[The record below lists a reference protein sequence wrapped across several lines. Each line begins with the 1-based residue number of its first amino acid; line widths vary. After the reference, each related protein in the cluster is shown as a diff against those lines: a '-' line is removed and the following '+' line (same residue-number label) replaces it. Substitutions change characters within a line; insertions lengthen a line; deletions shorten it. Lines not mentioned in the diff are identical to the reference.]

1 MDIST
6 YRNRLGASRF
16 PERLTRLSRPVDKL
30 RGMSPFCAAEYAVLF
45 EDCRLDQSVKPF
57 IINTYQSSY
66 QFGMAVHKEV
76 TITATSTE
84 SWEDAALNAVERTDT
99 SVENLQWA
107 VVQDQ
112 SIELVSS
119 DSPQF
124 KSKVKIGFEVK
135 E

>member
-1 MDIST
+1 
-6 YRNRLGASRF
+6 
-16 PERLTRLSRPVDKL
+16 
-30 RGMSPFCAAEYAVLF
+30 
-45 EDCRLDQSVKPF
+45 
-57 IINTYQSSY
+57 
-66 QFGMAVHKEV
+66 MAVHKEV

-112 SIELVSS
+112 SIKLVSS

-124 KSKVKIGFEVK
+124 KTKVKIGFEVK